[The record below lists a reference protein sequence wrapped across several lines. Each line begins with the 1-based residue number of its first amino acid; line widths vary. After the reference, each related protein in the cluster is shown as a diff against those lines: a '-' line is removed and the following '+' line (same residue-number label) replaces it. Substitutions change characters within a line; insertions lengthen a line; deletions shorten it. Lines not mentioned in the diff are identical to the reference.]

1 MECAACNRNDSNR
14 RFYCQN
20 CISTRLGEHYSR
32 RQQLRNALALVTSK
46 ASALLGGEG
55 SGGKAGQLGVRQESE
70 LKADKW
76 RLAIRLRD
84 ARLATEKGKEDV
96 DTAIATLAARRSSLA
111 ARRANLSTAK
121 SLLSTLSSPSDSP
134 TSLAPSAAS
143 SLPSSL
149 PSLQSHITTLQAAL
163 HDLSLES
170 ARVRRIL
177 ALELLAVYALQP
189 VEAPLA
195 DPFLPLPQGSIL
207 RAPSSSPS
215 SSSPFDPSPPTPFP
229 PCYTL
234 AALPLPPLSA
244 LLTVRQPQLEAVLLH
259 LVHLTRLLALYEGVR
274 LPFAPMPSCFGPGR
288 PGVRATPGWGLAGG
302 EDGKEAKRKGLSQD
316 CWPVCFGSKKAS
328 TTADEGGDDAAD
340 ETEAL
345 EKARSR
351 SGAAEGAS
359 RKDSKR
365 TMAVLVGAAALALDL
380 AYIAWIREGRT
391 AEPGAA
397 PRDISDEELDD
408 LGALIVR
415 AAGVESQDSMPPARR
430 SSPSPFPSSSVATL
444 TPPPSAFPIDFASV
458 VRRYT
463 ASALS
468 SPGKKSR
475 STLGDS
481 AGSFIDADEAEEEWD
496 FV

>member
-1 MECAACNRNDSNR
+1 MECAACNRSDSNR
-14 RFYCQN
+14 PFYCQN

-32 RQQLRNALALVTSK
+32 RQQLRNALTLVTGRG
-46 ASALLGGEG
+46 SALLGGEG

-84 ARLATEKGKEDV
+84 ARLATEKGKEEV
-96 DTAIATLAARRSSLA
+96 DTAIATLQARRSSLA
-111 ARRANLSTAK
+111 ARRANLSTAR
-121 SLLSTLSSPSDSP
+121 SLLSTLSSSSDSP

-143 SLPSSL
+143 SLPSSI
-149 PSLQSHITTLQAAL
+149 PSLQSHLVNLQTTL

-195 DPFLPLPQGSIL
+195 DPFLPLPQTSNL
-207 RAPSSSPS
+207 RAPYSSPS
-215 SSSPFDPSPPTPFP
+215 SSSPLDPSPPTPFP
-229 PCYTL
+229 PSYTL

-244 LLTVRQPQLEAVLLH
+244 LLTLRQPHLEAILLH

-288 PGVRATPGWGLAGG
+288 PGLRATPGWGLAGG

-316 CWPVCFGSKKAS
+316 CWPICFGSKKAS
-328 TTADEGGDDAAD
+328 RAAEEGG
-340 ETEAL
+340 EEEANENEAP

-351 SGAAEGAS
+351 SGAEGNS
-359 RKDSKR
+359 RKDTKR
-365 TMAVLVGAAALALDL
+365 TMAVLVGAVALAFDL

-391 AEPGAA
+391 AEHRAV
-397 PRDISDEELDD
+397 PRAISDEELDD
-408 LGALIVR
+408 LGALILR
-415 AAGVESQDSMPPARR
+415 AAGVESQDLPPARR
-430 SSPSPFPSSSVATL
+430 SSPSPCPSSSIATL
-444 TPPPSAFPIDFASV
+444 TPAPSAFPIDFACV

-463 ASALS
+463 TFALS
-468 SPGKKSR
+468 PPGKKSR

>member
-1 MECAACNRNDSNR
+1 MPP
-14 RFYCQN
+14 
-20 CISTRLGEHYSR
+20 
-32 RQQLRNALALVTSK
+32 
-46 ASALLGGEG
+46 ASATARASRHSLRVPSVTAISVAALSSPSPTTAVFGTTQNSQKTGVLTPLSPSSQTCCSLAVTTTSTPTGEDALFSDGCGG
-55 SGGKAGQLGVRQESE
+55 QQSE
-70 LKADKW
+70 LKADKR

-84 ARLATEKGKEDV
+84 IRLAPEKGKEEV
-96 DTAIATLAARRSSLA
+96 DTAS
-111 ARRANLSTAK
+111 
-121 SLLSTLSSPSDSP
+121 
-134 TSLAPSAAS
+134 
-143 SLPSSL
+143 
-149 PSLQSHITTLQAAL
+149 L
-163 HDLSLES
+163 HDLSLE
-170 ARVRRIL
+170 AVRVRRIL

-215 SSSPFDPSPPTPFP
+215 SSSPFDPSPLIPFP

-234 AALPLPPLSA
+234 AALPPPPLSA

-288 PGVRATPGWGLAGG
+288 AGVRATPGRGLAGG
-302 EDGKEAKRKGLSQD
+302 EDGKEAKRKGLSPD
-316 CWPVCFGSKKAS
+316 CWPVCFGSKRPS

-359 RKDSKR
+359 RKDCKR
-365 TMAVLVGAAALALDL
+365 TMAVLVGAAALAFDL
-380 AYIAWIREGRT
+380 AYVAWIREGRT

-397 PRDISDEELDD
+397 PRAISDEELDD
-408 LGALIVR
+408 SGALI
-415 AAGVESQDSMPPARR
+415 AGPSILSLSLPFFQRR
-430 SSPSPFPSSSVATL
+430 DPH
-444 TPPPSAFPIDFASV
+444 PPPSAFPNDFASV